1 MLSLIPAGST
11 IERVY
16 YRVPGHY
23 GYGDDFDNWD
33 DAVRDAQAKRTALVE
48 SLTATMGRYASQEEI
63 ERTADVQTV
72 VDLRWVIKYP
82 SGHRVSSTDTVV
94 ERTGDVMKLRT
105 SDEIGARA

>member
-16 YRVPGHY
+16 WAVPGLY
-23 GYGDDFDNWD
+23 GQGHEFDNWD
-33 DAVRDAQAKRTALVE
+33 DAVRAAQAKRTALVE
-48 SLTATMGRYASQEEI
+48 SLTASLGRYATQEEI

-72 VDLRWVIKYP
+72 IDLRWVIKYP

-105 SDEIGARA
+105 SDEVGART